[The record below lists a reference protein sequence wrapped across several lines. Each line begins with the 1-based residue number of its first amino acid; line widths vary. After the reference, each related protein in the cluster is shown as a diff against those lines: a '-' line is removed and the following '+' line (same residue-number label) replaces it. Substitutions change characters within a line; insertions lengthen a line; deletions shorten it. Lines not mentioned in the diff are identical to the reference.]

1 MSPRRPFVAGNWKM
15 NTNLAEA
22 KALASAIKPEADAA
36 ASVDVAVCVPFPY
49 LSAVRD
55 IATGSRLRVGA
66 QDVHHEAKGAFTGEV
81 SLAMLADFCD
91 LVIIGH
97 SERRH
102 VFGESDETVHAKL
115 AAVLVSS
122 LDPIL
127 CVGETLEERRSNR
140 TFEVLARQVRSALE
154 GLTPSSRLTVAYEPV
169 WAIGTGE
176 TATPEIAQEACAFVR
191 SELRAV
197 AGDLADEIRIQY
209 GGSVNP
215 GNAADLL
222 SRADIDGALVG
233 GASLVAEQ
241 FAAIIA
247 AAAP

>member
-1 MSPRRPFVAGNWKM
+1 M

-22 KALASAIKPEADAA
+22 LALAESVARQAEK
-36 ASVDVAVCVPFPY
+36 ASNVDVAICVPFPY
-49 LSAVRD
+49 LPAVKD
-55 IATGSRLRVGA
+55 AAAGTRLLVGA
-66 QDVHHEAKGAFTGEV
+66 QNVHQEPKGAFTGEV

-102 VFGESDETVHAKL
+102 VFGESDDVIHLKL
-115 AAVLVSS
+115 VATLASGI
-122 LDPIL
+122 DPIL
-127 CVGETLEERRSNR
+127 CVGETLDERRAEK
-140 TFEVLARQVRSALE
+140 TFDVLSRQVRSALA
-154 GLTPSSRLTVAYEPV
+154 GLQPTARLTVAYEPV

-191 SELRAV
+191 EELRAV
-197 AGDLADEIRIQY
+197 AGDVADNIRVQY

-215 GNAADLL
+215 GNAAELL
-222 SRADIDGALVG
+222 GQPDIDGALVG
-233 GASLVAEQ
+233 GASLVADQ

-247 AAAP
+247 AAG